1 MSANT
6 KMSAVNGGTGS
17 IGTPANN
24 GANNVGGTRRA
35 SQEGTMFSGLMNHK
49 RNSQDAAAAARRQSF
64 NEMKPAPGFIGQ
76 MWQNFTQGSD
86 KK

>member
-1 MSANT
+1 MSSNT
-6 KMSAVNGGTGS
+6 NKMSAVSGGTGT

-24 GANNVGGTRRA
+24 AANNIGGTRRA

-64 NEMKPAPGFIGQ
+64 NEMKPTPGFIGQ
-76 MWQNFTQGSD
+76 MWQ
-86 KK
+86 K